1 MKLSTFSTRL
11 NSSVLAFIVAAAVAA
26 PGYRALAQSSDVREV
41 ANVPFDFRSGT
52 HLMPAGKYEISKL
65 SDHMLL
71 LRGTDQARTQIIPAF
86 DAVSLKTQDNGKIV
100 FHRYGNQYFLYQV
113 WSQGRSTGFQVPKG
127 HAEKEML
134 RAKAEPAPST
144 TELALNHEPR

>member
-1 MKLSTFSTRL
+1 MKLSTFSSRL
-11 NSSVLAFIVAAAVAA
+11 NSSVLACIVAAAVAA
-26 PGYRALAQSSDVREV
+26 SGYHVIAQSTDVHEV
-41 ANVPFDFRSGT
+41 ANIPFDFRSGT
-52 HLMPAGKYEISKL
+52 HVMPAGKYEITKL
-65 SDHMLL
+65 SDHILL
-71 LRGTDQARTQIIPAF
+71 LRGANQDRSQIISAF
-86 DAVSLKTQDNGKIV
+86 DTVSLKPQDNGKIV

-144 TELALNHEPR
+144 TELALNQEPR